1 MYFSKAEDA
10 KKAAEKSFEDCNEVA
25 RREVS
30 YHGYSDYKQ
39 LKYWQYI
46 YECLHCSHN

>member
-1 MYFSKAEDA
+1 MSHLIFIKAEDA

-30 YHGYSDYKQ
+30 EFD
-39 LKYWQYI
+39 LF
-46 YECLHCSHN
+46 N